1 MLGDVLADCS
11 VLSSWSVLDLDLEEE
26 TERSLLKMIADLWI
40 AIRRF
45 SFASGWMEQYKQLHH
60 KQLPKSKALCSDLCS
75 KRSYYLTVVKLLYMC
90 VNNNSCKM
98 FDPKDYEGKLMV

>member
-1 MLGDVLADCS
+1 MEEVIRQHYKTDTCSYTDQNKQKMLGDVLADCS

-40 AIRRF
+40 AIRGF

-60 KQLPKSKALCSDLCS
+60 KQLQKSKAL
-75 KRSYYLTVVKLLYMC
+75 
-90 VNNNSCKM
+90 
-98 FDPKDYEGKLMV
+98 